1 MENKL
6 ITTFK
11 EYKETYQ
18 TLLENHLAE
27 YADYDELHFIES
39 ELTYYDTCL
48 QTATVTEYKIPIFS
62 DYHITDFDY
71 KYLNKI
77 EAEEKTENSKTTCIT
92 ENYDV
97 AKLTKIDGSISTDG
111 YNLKKCEQLKISFNK
126 IIEFLR
132 EKEIIINKTNEY
144 QSNFNQPDT
153 TILSILDGIEIPKED
168 SKKIQQSKK
177 YLYLKETAKEYIEK
191 HDKRLKEFLN
201 DFEADEIDYVN
212 KEKEYFEN
220 TLYDVQNSE
229 SSHDGYSV
237 TGYDNFS
244 TAYELVC
251 NIGFDKFMYST
262 NAKLKF
268 LESKIIVDL
277 PYQNV
282 SNNENPISTYT
293 LNWIGEQTAF
303 IELAKALIENGNI
316 KVNKGEQVKT
326 INTLSKFFNIKINYP
341 NKLISDIKTRN
352 NGSETLF
359 LDELKKTLL
368 DYITTE
374 KTKNTRK

>member
-18 TLLENHLAE
+18 TRLENHLAE
-27 YADYDELHFIES
+27 YVDYDELHFIES

-48 QTATVTEYKIPIFS
+48 QTATVTEYKIPVF
-62 DYHITDFDY
+62 DGNHIIDFDY

-77 EAEEKTENSKTTCIT
+77 EAEEKTENSKTNCIT

-97 AKLTKIDGSISTDG
+97 AKLTKIDGSILTDG

-126 IIEFLR
+126 IIEFLQ

-153 TILSILDGIEIPKED
+153 TILAILDGIETPKRD
-168 SKKIQQSKK
+168 SEKIQQSEK
-177 YLYLKETAKEYIEK
+177 YLYLKETAKEYIERY
-191 HDKRLKEFLN
+191 DKRLKEFL
-201 DFEADEIDYVN
+201 DELEAEEMDYIK
-212 KEKEYFEN
+212 KEMEYFEN

-244 TAYELVC
+244 TAYELVY
-251 NIGFDKFMYST
+251 NIGHDKFMYST

-277 PYQNV
+277 PYQNG
-282 SNNENPISTYT
+282 SNNENQKVLNS
-293 LNWIGEQTAF
+293 LNWVGDQTSF
-303 IELAKALIENGNI
+303 IELVKALIENGNI
-316 KVNKGEQVKT
+316 KTNKGEQAKT
-326 INTLSKFFNIKINYP
+326 IDTLSKFFNITINNP
-341 NKLISDIKTRN
+341 NKLITDIKKRN
-352 NGSETLF
+352 IDSETLF
-359 LDELKKTLL
+359 LDQLKKTLL
-368 DYITTE
+368 DYVTRE
-374 KTKNTRK
+374 KKK